1 MPPAIATPPD
11 FDARTLLDCV
21 DDVIVVVDDK
31 FQFTY
36 ANSAARAFLGPAIIS
51 TADHAGTGSL
61 DVVHPDDIQHVAER
75 FAEIV
80 GDDNGRGT
88 LRLRV
93 REGEGWRPVEAV
105 LTNRRD
111 VPGIN
116 GVVVCF
122 RNLTQEERLRSNLEI
137 QLQLDQHNRALRN
150 ELQDRQRF
158 LSRLVRIQSSIS
170 RRAPL
175 DDVLVAI
182 VDGTTQLF
190 GETVVCLRLR
200 DPSDPSRL
208 VLVASHGVHDRDLPQ
223 FSSSSSDF
231 GIGGQAYRENRS
243 VVVENYADTPNPTQA
258 LIDQGLQAAMAVPV
272 RSDGVTV
279 GSLSIGTLWPQ
290 TFSDTEREMLEILAE
305 HAGIALLDAS
315 SRESVRLALTDH
327 LTGLPNR
334 RLFLDRLTQGIE
346 HARRD
351 HQPLAVLFIDLDG
364 FKAINDGRGHAAG
377 DGVLKEVARR
387 IERTIEPRDSAA
399 RLGGDEFVV
408 MLEQS
413 DLARAATIA
422 DGIARAIKAPL
433 RFGRRRFYVGA
444 TIGVA
449 MIDGQHVD
457 SEELLRQA
465 DIAMYRGK
473 REGRNKVVIFEPSM
487 EQAVVA
493 RAELEAELRRGIRS
507 RAIYAVFQ
515 PVVDLRTGVVTS
527 VEALARWT
535 SATQGPIAPTRF
547 VELAEQMNM
556 VAELDLAMI
565 ESSCR
570 LIRDVV
576 DPITQRPV
584 SLSVNLSPQHLDHL
598 DVVEGLLAV
607 LHDEDFPPTRLIVE
621 VTETEAMRDPAG
633 VGNRIGQLREH
644 GIRVAI
650 DDFGTG
656 YSSLAY
662 LEQFPIDYVKIDRR
676 FVEQIEESDRS
687 RSLVESMS
695 RMVHSLGLTAVA
707 EGVETLEQAQTLR
720 EMGFELAQGYYF
732 ARPVAAD
739 ELTEAIAK
747 IPAVT
752 GDSVEAHD

>member
-1 MPPAIATPPD
+1 MPRAPATPSE
-11 FDARTLLDCV
+11 FDAHTLLDCV
-21 DDVIVVVDDK
+21 DDVIVVVDDN
-31 FQFTY
+31 FRFTY
-36 ANSAARAFLGPAIIS
+36 ANHAAREFLGPSIVA
-51 TADHAGTGSL
+51 TADQVGAGSL
-61 DVVHPDDIQHVAER
+61 DIVHPDDVQHAAER
-75 FAEIV
+75 FAEVV
-80 GDDNGRGT
+80 GEPDGRGT

-93 REGEGWRPVEAV
+93 REGDGWRPVEAL

-122 RNLTQEERLRSNLEI
+122 RNLTQEERLRSNLEV
-137 QLQLDQHNRALRN
+137 QLQLDQHNRALRS
-150 ELQDRQRF
+150 ELQERQRF

-208 VLVASHGVHDRDLPQ
+208 VLVASHGIRDKELPQ
-223 FSSSSSDF
+223 LSSSSEF

-243 VVVENYADTPNPTQA
+243 VVVQNYADTSNPTQA
-258 LIDQGLQAAMAVPV
+258 LVDHGVKAAMAVPV

-290 TFSDTEREMLEILAE
+290 TFSETEREMLEILAE
-305 HAGIALLDAS
+305 HAGIALLDAN
-315 SRESVRLALTDH
+315 SRESVRLALTDQ

-334 RLFLDRLTQGIE
+334 RLFLDRLAQGIE
-346 HARRD
+346 HSHRD
-351 HQPLAVLFIDLDG
+351 EHPLAVLFIDLDG

-387 IERTIEPRDSAA
+387 IERTIDRAGSAA

-408 MLEQS
+408 MLEHT
-413 DLARAATIA
+413 DLAQAATIA
-422 DGIARAIKAPL
+422 DGIARAIRAPL

-449 MIDGQHVD
+449 MIDGQRVD
-457 SEELLRQA
+457 AEELLRQA

-487 EQAVVA
+487 EQAVIA
-493 RAELEAELRRGIRS
+493 RAELEAELRLGIRS
-507 RAIYAVFQ
+507 RAIHAVFQ
-515 PVVDLRTGVVTS
+515 PVVDLRTGAVTS

-570 LIRDVV
+570 LIREVI
-576 DPITQRPV
+576 DPLTHQPV

-598 DVVEGLLAV
+598 DVVDGLLTV
-607 LHDEDFPPTRLIVE
+607 LHDEDFPTTRLIVE

-633 VGNRIGQLREH
+633 VGTRIRELREH

-732 ARPVAAD
+732 ARPVTAD
-739 ELTEAIAK
+739 ELAATIAT
-747 IPAVT
+747 IPSVT
-752 GDSVEAHD
+752 GDWLRASD

>member
-1 MPPAIATPPD
+1 
-11 FDARTLLDCV
+11 
-21 DDVIVVVDDK
+21 
-31 FQFTY
+31 
-36 ANSAARAFLGPAIIS
+36 
-51 TADHAGTGSL
+51 
-61 DVVHPDDIQHVAER
+61 
-75 FAEIV
+75 
-80 GDDNGRGT
+80 
-88 LRLRV
+88 
-93 REGEGWRPVEAV
+93 
-105 LTNRRD
+105 
-111 VPGIN
+111 
-116 GVVVCF
+116 
-122 RNLTQEERLRSNLEI
+122 
-137 QLQLDQHNRALRN
+137 
-150 ELQDRQRF
+150 
-158 LSRLVRIQSSIS
+158 VRIQSSIS

>member
-1 MPPAIATPPD
+1 MPPATATPSD
-11 FDARTLLDCV
+11 FDVCTLLDCV
-21 DDVIVVVDDK
+21 DDAIIVVDDD
-31 FQFTY
+31 FRFTY
-36 ANSAARAFLGPAIIS
+36 ANNAARDFLGTSLVATI
-51 TADHAGTGSL
+51 DQAGTAPL
-61 DVVHPDDIQHVAER
+61 DLVHPDDVQHVAER

-80 GDDNGRGT
+80 ADDNGRGT

-93 REGEGWRPVEAV
+93 REGENWRPVEAL
-105 LTNRRD
+105 LTNRREI
-111 VPGIN
+111 PGIN

-122 RNLTQEERLRSNLEI
+122 RNLTQEERLRSNLET
-137 QLQLDQHNRALRN
+137 QLQLDQHNRALRS
-150 ELQDRQRF
+150 ELQERQRF

-190 GETVVCLRLR
+190 GETVVSLRLR

-208 VLVASHGVHDRDLPQ
+208 VLVASHGRDKELPQ
-223 FSSSSSDF
+223 LSSSSDF

-243 VVVENYADTPNPTQA
+243 IVIENYADSSNSTQV
-258 LIDQGLQAAMAVPV
+258 LLDQGLKAAMAVPV

-279 GSLSIGTLWPQ
+279 GSLSVGTLWPQ

-305 HAGIALLDAS
+305 HAGIALLDAN

-346 HARRD
+346 HSRREG
-351 HQPLAVLFIDLDG
+351 HPLAVLFIDLDG

-377 DGVLKEVARR
+377 DGVLKEVVRR
-387 IERTIEPRDSAA
+387 IERTIERDGSAA

-408 MLEQS
+408 MLEKC
-413 DLARAATIA
+413 DLARAATSA
-422 DGIARAIKAPL
+422 DDIARAIRAPL

-449 MIDGQHVD
+449 MVDGEHVD
-457 SEELLRQA
+457 AEELLRQA

-487 EQAVVA
+487 EQAVIA

-515 PVVDLRTGVVTS
+515 PVVDLRTGTVTS

-576 DPITQRPV
+576 DPVTQRPV

-598 DVVEGLLAV
+598 DVVEGLLGV
-607 LHDEDFPPTRLIVE
+607 LHDEDFP
-621 VTETEAMRDPAG
+621 A
-633 VGNRIGQLREH
+633 
-644 GIRVAI
+644 
-650 DDFGTG
+650 
-656 YSSLAY
+656 
-662 LEQFPIDYVKIDRR
+662 
-676 FVEQIEESDRS
+676 
-687 RSLVESMS
+687 
-695 RMVHSLGLTAVA
+695 
-707 EGVETLEQAQTLR
+707 
-720 EMGFELAQGYYF
+720 
-732 ARPVAAD
+732 ARA
-739 ELTEAIAK
+739 
-747 IPAVT
+747 
-752 GDSVEAHD
+752 